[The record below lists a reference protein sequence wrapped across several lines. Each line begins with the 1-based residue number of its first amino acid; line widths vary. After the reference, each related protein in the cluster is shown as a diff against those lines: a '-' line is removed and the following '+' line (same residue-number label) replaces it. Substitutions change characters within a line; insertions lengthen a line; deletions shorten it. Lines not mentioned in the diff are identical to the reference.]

1 MWRNEVNAKK
11 RERTRQ
17 QALELRQMQKMFLLK
32 AMAEGGGKTGTR
44 SHILFHL
51 LEAIILSQE
60 LQCRQGNGN
69 YHSDYI

>member
-44 SHILFHL
+44 STLATALLFHL
-51 LEAIILSQE
+51 LKAIILNQE
-60 LQCRQGNGN
+60 SQCRQ
-69 YHSDYI
+69 